1 MMGLVFHS
9 IGVIT
14 LMIGIGVIL
23 SRTFNF
29 NEDTRN
35 AFISLITN
43 VGMPCIILSSIFQVD
58 IGGDLFGQI
67 IFVFLVSI
75 AINLAGIGL
84 GYLFAVLFHKKVNRA
99 KELAILS
106 GLGNTGFIGIPLC
119 AVLLGPEG
127 ALYAAMFDAGVDFT
141 IWTVGALLLQQKK
154 QVGLGMLR
162 TMLNV
167 PILSIVVGLTLAF
180 FNLRP
185 PYLLTDLFD
194 RLAAIAAPLA
204 MFYIG
209 IMIMSL
215 LRQPSAAGRLAG
227 TRNTLWLPV
236 TVKLVLL
243 PVLAVLVGIGLSVDR
258 LMLQTLLIQAA
269 MPTLTLSSILFA
281 KYSADEEMGAFVTIC
296 STAAA
301 LLTIPGMIYLMN
313 LWVTGG

>member
-1 MMGLVFHS
+1 MTMSLVFHS

-58 IGGDLFGQI
+58 IEGELFGKI

-84 GYLFAVLFHKKVNRA
+84 GYLFAILFHKKLDRA
-99 KELAILS
+99 RELAILS

-141 IWTVGALLLQQKK
+141 IWTVGALLLQKEK
-154 QVGLGMLR
+154 QIGLGMLR

-185 PYLLTDLFD
+185 PFLLTDLFD

-215 LRQPSAAGRLAG
+215 FQQRSSGRLAG
-227 TRNTLWLPV
+227 SRNTLWLPV

-243 PVLAVLVGIGLSVDR
+243 PVFAVLIGIGLSVDR
-258 LMLQTLLIQAA
+258 LVLQTLLIQSA

-313 LWVTGG
+313 LWLAGG